1 MRVLVAD
8 DEPNIR
14 ASLQRYLELDGAE
27 VVIADN
33 GLAAQR
39 RLQQETFAA
48 AVIDLRMPG
57 MDGLELLRWM
67 RAERPR
73 LPAIMISAYGEV
85 ADAVAAMKLGAGD
98 YLVKPFDPE
107 ELVLRL
113 TKLVEAQAL
122 RDHAEAAGRA
132 AGDAPPA
139 LGESAAMA
147 RIETLVRRVAPTPST
162 VLVTGESGTGKEVAA
177 RALHHHS
184 ARTGPFVPVNT
195 GGIPEA
201 LLESELFG
209 YERGA
214 FTGATQR
221 KIGMFELADA
231 GTLFL
236 DEIGEMAPQLQV
248 KLLRAVQERRIQR
261 LGATVEVPIA
271 ARLVA
276 ATNRALEEEVAAGRF
291 REDLYYRLNVV
302 RIHLPPLRE
311 RLDDLPLLAGRILT
325 RLNRTMGRQLQ
336 GLSPAA
342 LQVLGGY
349 RFPGN
354 VRELENILERAVI
367 FAEGAT
373 IGPDDLDLG
382 AARPEHSRAHPD
394 PPQPDHGPAAPGVE
408 SGGAAGARR
417 LPLPRQR
424 ARAGDPLTSCTFI
437 LERAVIFA
445 EGATIGPDDLDLGA
459 ARPGH
464 TAAAAEPA
472 AFRGTL
478 KEQEQ
483 RLIETALSRWEGN
496 RTRAAEELG
505 ITRRT
510 LFNKLRQLGLG

>member
-14 ASLQRYLELDGAE
+14 ASLQRLLELDGAA
-27 VVIADN
+27 VVTAEN

-48 AVIDLRMPG
+48 AVIDLKMPG
-57 MDGLELLRWM
+57 MDGLQLLRWM

-73 LPAIMISAYGEV
+73 LPVIMISAYGEV

-107 ELVLRL
+107 ELALRL

-139 LGESAAMA
+139 LGESAPMA
-147 RIETLVRRVAPTPST
+147 RIEALVRKVAPTPST
-162 VLVTGESGTGKEVAA
+162 VLITGESGTGKEVVA
-177 RALHHHS
+177 RAVHHHS
-184 ARTGPFVPVNT
+184 ARSGPFIPVNT
-195 GGIPEA
+195 AGIPET

-214 FTGATQR
+214 FTGAGQR
-221 KIGMFELADA
+221 KIGMFELAA
-231 GTLFL
+231 GGTLFL
-236 DEIGEMAPQLQV
+236 DEIGEMATHLQV
-248 KLLRAVQERRIQR
+248 KLLRAVQERRVQR
-261 LGATVEVPIA
+261 LGGTASVPID
-271 ARLVA
+271 ARLIA

-311 RLDDLPLLAGRILT
+311 RRGDLPLLAGRILT
-325 RLNRTMGRQLQ
+325 RLNRTMGRQIQ

-342 LQVLGGY
+342 LQTLGGY
-349 RFPGN
+349 GFPGN

-367 FAEGAT
+367 FAEEST
-373 IGPDDLDLG
+373 IGPEDLELG
-382 AARPEHSRAHPD
+382 ATRPAP
-394 PPQPDHGPAAPGVE
+394 PGV
-408 SGGAAGARR
+408 A
-417 LPLPRQR
+417 P
-424 ARAGDPLTSCTFI
+424 
-437 LERAVIFA
+437 
-445 EGATIGPDDLDLGA
+445 
-459 ARPGH
+459 
-464 TAAAAEPA
+464 EPA
-472 AFRGTL
+472 AFQGTL
-478 KEQEQ
+478 KEQER
-483 RLIETALSRWEGN
+483 RLIEAALARWEGN
-496 RTRAAEELG
+496 RTRAAAELG

>member
-14 ASLQRYLELDGAE
+14 DSLQRYLELDGAE
-27 VVIADN
+27 VATADN

-57 MDGLELLRWM
+57 MDGLELLRWL

-73 LPAIMISAYGEV
+73 LPVIMVSAYGEV

-98 YLVKPFDPE
+98 YLVKPFDPD

-113 TKLVEAQAL
+113 SKLVEAQAL
-122 RDHAEAAGRA
+122 RDHAEAAGRT
-132 AGDAPPA
+132 AGDAHPA
-139 LGESAAMA
+139 LGESGVMV
-147 RIETLVRRVAPTPST
+147 RIEALLRRVAPTPST

-184 ARTGPFVPVNT
+184 ARTGPFIPVNT

-209 YERGA
+209 HERGA

-221 KIGMFELADA
+221 RIGMFELAA
-231 GTLFL
+231 SGTLFL

-261 LGATVEVPIA
+261 LGGAAAVPVD
-271 ARLVA
+271 ARLIA
-276 ATNRALEEEVAAGRF
+276 ATNRDLEEEVTAGRF

-302 RIHLPPLRE
+302 RIRLPPLRE
-311 RLDDLPLLAGRILT
+311 RLEDLPLLAGHILN
-325 RLNRTMGRQLQ
+325 RLNRAMGRQIE

-367 FAEGAT
+367 FAEGT
-373 IGPDDLDLG
+373 SIGPEDLDLG
-382 AARPEHSRAHPD
+382 AA
-394 PPQPDHGPAAPGVE
+394 QPAQAAVA
-408 SGGAAGARR
+408 S
-417 LPLPRQR
+417 
-424 ARAGDPLTSCTFI
+424 
-437 LERAVIFA
+437 
-445 EGATIGPDDLDLGA
+445 
-459 ARPGH
+459 
-464 TAAAAEPA
+464 EPA
-472 AFRGTL
+472 ALRGTL
-478 KEQEQ
+478 KEQER
-483 RLIETALSRWEGN
+483 RLIEAALARWEGN

>member
-1 MRVLVAD
+1 MTVLVAD

-14 ASLQRYLELDGAE
+14 DSLQRYLELDGAA
-27 VVIADN
+27 VVTADN

-73 LPAIMISAYGEV
+73 LPVIMISAYGEV

-132 AGDAPPA
+132 GADARPA

-147 RIETLVRRVAPTPST
+147 RIETLVRKVAPTPST
-162 VLVTGESGTGKEVAA
+162 VLVTGESGTGKEVVA

-184 ARTGPFVPVNT
+184 ARTGPFIPVNT
-195 GGIPEA
+195 AGIPEA

-214 FTGATQR
+214 FTGAAQR
-221 KIGMFELADA
+221 RIGMFELAAA

-236 DEIGEMAPQLQV
+236 DEIGELAAHLQV

-261 LGATVEVPIA
+261 LGGAASVPID
-271 ARLVA
+271 ARLLA
-276 ATNRALEEEVAAGRF
+276 ATNCALEQEVAAGRF

-325 RLNRTMGRQLQ
+325 RLNRTMGLQIQ

-342 LQVLGGY
+342 LQVLRGY
-349 RFPGN
+349 GFPGN

-367 FAEGAT
+367 FAEAT
-373 IGPDDLDLG
+373 IIGPEDLDLG
-382 AARPEHSRAHPD
+382 
-394 PPQPDHGPAAPGVE
+394 V
-408 SGGAAGARR
+408 GA
-417 LPLPRQR
+417 
-424 ARAGDPLTSCTFI
+424 T
-437 LERAVIFA
+437 RAVQ
-445 EGATIGPDDLDLGA
+445 
-459 ARPGH
+459 PG
-464 TAAAAEPA
+464 AAAEPEA
-472 AFRGTL
+472 LQGTL
-478 KEQEQ
+478 KEQER
-483 RLIETALSRWEGN
+483 RLIEAALARWEGN
-496 RTRAAEELG
+496 RTRAAAELG

>member
-14 ASLQRYLELDGAE
+14 DSLQRYLELDGAE
-27 VVIADN
+27 AVTADN

-57 MDGLELLRWM
+57 MDGLELLRWI

-73 LPAIMISAYGEV
+73 LPVIMVSAYGEV

-98 YLVKPFDPE
+98 YLVKPFDPD

-113 TKLVEAQAL
+113 SKLVEAQAL
-122 RDHAEAAGRA
+122 RDHAEAAGRT
-132 AGDAPPA
+132 AGDAHPA
-139 LGESAAMA
+139 LGESAAMI
-147 RIETLVRRVAPTPST
+147 RIEVLLRKVAPTPST

-177 RALHHHS
+177 RALHRHS
-184 ARTGPFVPVNT
+184 ARNGPFIPVNT

-209 YERGA
+209 HERGA

-221 KIGMFELADA
+221 RIGMFELAA
-231 GTLFL
+231 SGTLFL

-261 LGATVEVPIA
+261 LGGTATVPVD
-271 ARLVA
+271 ARLIA
-276 ATNRALEEEVAAGRF
+276 ATNRDLEEEVAAGRF

-311 RLDDLPLLAGRILT
+311 RLEDLPLLAGHILT
-325 RLNRTMGRQLQ
+325 RLNRAMGRQIE

-367 FAEGAT
+367 FAEGT
-373 IGPDDLDLG
+373 SIGPDDLDLG
-382 AARPEHSRAHPD
+382 AA
-394 PPQPDHGPAAPGVE
+394 QPAPAGV
-408 SGGAAGARR
+408 AR
-417 LPLPRQR
+417 
-424 ARAGDPLTSCTFI
+424 
-437 LERAVIFA
+437 
-445 EGATIGPDDLDLGA
+445 
-459 ARPGH
+459 
-464 TAAAAEPA
+464 EPA
-472 AFRGTL
+472 ALRGTL
-478 KEQEQ
+478 KEQER
-483 RLIETALSRWEGN
+483 RLIEAALARWEGN

>member
-8 DEPNIR
+8 DERNIR
-14 ASLQRYLELDGAE
+14 TSLQHYLELDGAE
-27 VVIADN
+27 VVTADN

-48 AVIDLRMPG
+48 AVIDLRMSG

-73 LPAIMISAYGEV
+73 LPVIMISAYGEV

-132 AGDAPPA
+132 GADLPP

-147 RIETLVRRVAPTPST
+147 RIEALVRKVAPTPST
-162 VLVTGESGTGKEVAA
+162 VLVTGESGTGKEVVA

-184 ARTGPFVPVNT
+184 ARAGPFIPVNT

-209 YERGA
+209 HERGA
-214 FTGATQR
+214 FTGAAQR
-221 KIGMFELADA
+221 KIGMFELAAA

-236 DEIGEMAPQLQV
+236 DEIGELAAHLQV

-261 LGATVEVPIA
+261 LGGTAAVPIA
-271 ARLVA
+271 ARLIA

-302 RIHLPPLRE
+302 RIHLPPLG
-311 RLDDLPLLAGRILT
+311 GRILT

-342 LQVLGGY
+342 LQVLAGY

-367 FAEGAT
+367 FTEGAT

-382 AARPEHSRAHPD
+382 AARPA
-394 PPQPDHGPAAPGVE
+394 PA
-408 SGGAAGARR
+408 GGAPELYLQPA
-417 LPLPRQR
+417 PL
-424 ARAGDPLTSCTFI
+424 A
-437 LERAVIFA
+437 
-445 EGATIGPDDLDLGA
+445 
-459 ARPGH
+459 
-464 TAAAAEPA
+464 
-472 AFRGTL
+472 GTL
-478 KEQEQ
+478 KEQER
-483 RLIETALSRWEGN
+483 RLIEAALARWEGN
-496 RTRAAEELG
+496 RTRAAAELG

>member
-1 MRVLVAD
+1 
-8 DEPNIR
+8 
-14 ASLQRYLELDGAE
+14 
-27 VVIADN
+27 
-33 GLAAQR
+33 
-39 RLQQETFAA
+39 
-48 AVIDLRMPG
+48 
-57 MDGLELLRWM
+57 
-67 RAERPR
+67 
-73 LPAIMISAYGEV
+73 
-85 ADAVAAMKLGAGD
+85 
-98 YLVKPFDPE
+98 
-107 ELVLRL
+107 
-113 TKLVEAQAL
+113 
-122 RDHAEAAGRA
+122 
-132 AGDAPPA
+132 
-139 LGESAAMA
+139 MA

-382 AARPEHSRAHPD
+382 AARP
-394 PPQPDHGPAAPGVE
+394 
-408 SGGAAGARR
+408 
-417 LPLPRQR
+417 
-424 ARAGDPLTSCTFI
+424 
-437 LERAVIFA
+437 
-445 EGATIGPDDLDLGA
+445 
-459 ARPGH
+459 GH

>member
-14 ASLQRYLELDGAE
+14 DSLQRYLELDGAE
-27 VVIADN
+27 VVTAGN

-48 AVIDLRMPG
+48 AVLDLRMPG
-57 MDGLELLRWM
+57 MDGLDLLRWI

-73 LPAIMISAYGEV
+73 LPVIMVSAYGEV

-98 YLVKPFDPE
+98 YLVKPFDPD

-113 TKLVEAQAL
+113 SKLVEAQAL
-122 RDHAEAAGRA
+122 RDHAEAAGRT
-132 AGDAPPA
+132 AGNAHPA
-139 LGESAAMA
+139 LGESGVMV
-147 RIETLVRRVAPTPST
+147 RIEALLRRVAPTPST

-184 ARTGPFVPVNT
+184 GRTGPFVPVNT

-209 YERGA
+209 HERGA

-221 KIGMFELADA
+221 RIGMFELAA
-231 GTLFL
+231 SGTLFL

-261 LGATVEVPIA
+261 LGGAAAVPVD
-271 ARLVA
+271 ARLIA
-276 ATNRALEEEVAAGRF
+276 ATNRDLEEEVTAGRF

-302 RIHLPPLRE
+302 RIRLPPLRE
-311 RLDDLPLLAGRILT
+311 RLEDLPLLAGHILN
-325 RLNRTMGRQLQ
+325 RLNRAMGRQIE

-367 FAEGAT
+367 FAEGT
-373 IGPDDLDLG
+373 SIGPEDLDLG
-382 AARPEHSRAHPD
+382 AA
-394 PPQPDHGPAAPGVE
+394 QPA
-408 SGGAAGARR
+408 
-417 LPLPRQR
+417 Q
-424 ARAGDPLTSCTFI
+424 
-437 LERAVIFA
+437 
-445 EGATIGPDDLDLGA
+445 
-459 ARPGH
+459 
-464 TAAAAEPA
+464 AAAASEPA
-472 AFRGTL
+472 ALRGTL
-478 KEQEQ
+478 KEQER
-483 RLIETALSRWEGN
+483 RLIEAALARWEGN

>member
-14 ASLQRYLELDGAE
+14 DSLRRYLELDGAE
-27 VVIADN
+27 VVTADN

-48 AVIDLRMPG
+48 AVIALRMPG
-57 MDGLELLRWM
+57 MDGLELLRWL

-73 LPAIMISAYGEV
+73 LPVIMVSAYGEV

-98 YLVKPFDPE
+98 YLVKPFDPD

-113 TKLVEAQAL
+113 SKLVEAQAL
-122 RDHAEAAGRA
+122 RDHAEAAGRT
-132 AGDAPPA
+132 AGDAHPA
-139 LGESAAMA
+139 LGESAAMI
-147 RIETLVRRVAPTPST
+147 RIEALLRKVAPTPST

-184 ARTGPFVPVNT
+184 ARSGPFIPVNT

-209 YERGA
+209 HERGA

-221 KIGMFELADA
+221 RIGMFELAA
-231 GTLFL
+231 TGTLFL

-261 LGATVEVPIA
+261 LGGSAAVPVD
-271 ARLVA
+271 ARLIA
-276 ATNRALEEEVAAGRF
+276 ATNRDLEEEVAAGRF

-311 RLDDLPLLAGRILT
+311 RLEDLPLLAGHVLA
-325 RLNRTMGRQLQ
+325 RLNRAMGRQIE

-342 LQVLGGY
+342 LRVLGGY

-367 FAEGAT
+367 FAEGT
-373 IGPDDLDLG
+373 GIGPDDLDLG
-382 AARPEHSRAHPD
+382 PA
-394 PPQPDHGPAAPGVE
+394 QPGQA
-408 SGGAAGARR
+408 
-417 LPLPRQR
+417 
-424 ARAGDPLTSCTFI
+424 
-437 LERAVIFA
+437 
-445 EGATIGPDDLDLGA
+445 
-459 ARPGH
+459 
-464 TAAAAEPA
+464 AAAAEQA

-478 KEQEQ
+478 KEQE
-483 RLIETALSRWEGN
+483 RLLIEAALARWEGN

>member
-122 RDHAEAAGRA
+122 RDHAEAAGRT
-132 AGDAPPA
+132 AGDVPPA

-354 VRELENILERAVI
+354 VRELENILERAAI
-367 FAEGAT
+367 FAEGT
-373 IGPDDLDLG
+373 
-382 AARPEHSRAHPD
+382 
-394 PPQPDHGPAAPGVE
+394 
-408 SGGAAGARR
+408 
-417 LPLPRQR
+417 
-424 ARAGDPLTSCTFI
+424 
-437 LERAVIFA
+437 
-445 EGATIGPDDLDLGA
+445 TIGPDDLDLGA
-459 ARPGH
+459 ARPGQA
-464 TAAAAEPA
+464 AAAAEPA
-472 AFRGTL
+472 AFQGTL
-478 KEQEQ
+478 KEQER
-483 RLIETALSRWEGN
+483 RLIEAALARWEGN

>member
-14 ASLQRYLELDGAE
+14 DSLQRYLELDGAE
-27 VVIADN
+27 VVAADN

-57 MDGLELLRWM
+57 MDGLELLRWL

-73 LPAIMISAYGEV
+73 LPVIMVSAYGEV

-98 YLVKPFDPE
+98 YLVKPFDPD

-113 TKLVEAQAL
+113 SKLVEAQAL
-122 RDHAEAAGRA
+122 RDHAEAAGRT
-132 AGDAPPA
+132 AGDAHPA
-139 LGESAAMA
+139 LGESGVMV
-147 RIETLVRRVAPTPST
+147 RIEALLRRVAPTPST

-184 ARTGPFVPVNT
+184 ARTGPFIPVNT

-209 YERGA
+209 HERGA

-221 KIGMFELADA
+221 RIGMFELAA
-231 GTLFL
+231 SGTLFL

-261 LGATVEVPIA
+261 LGGAAAVPVD
-271 ARLVA
+271 ARLIA
-276 ATNRALEEEVAAGRF
+276 ATNRDLEEEVSAGRF

-302 RIHLPPLRE
+302 RIRLPPLRE
-311 RLDDLPLLAGRILT
+311 RLEDLPLLAGHILN
-325 RLNRTMGRQLQ
+325 RLNRAMGRQLE

-367 FAEGAT
+367 FAEGT
-373 IGPDDLDLG
+373 SIGPEDLDLG
-382 AARPEHSRAHPD
+382 AA
-394 PPQPDHGPAAPGVE
+394 PPAQAAVA
-408 SGGAAGARR
+408 S
-417 LPLPRQR
+417 
-424 ARAGDPLTSCTFI
+424 
-437 LERAVIFA
+437 
-445 EGATIGPDDLDLGA
+445 
-459 ARPGH
+459 
-464 TAAAAEPA
+464 EPA
-472 AFRGTL
+472 ALRGTL
-478 KEQEQ
+478 KDQER
-483 RLIETALSRWEGN
+483 RLIEAALARWEGN

>member
-122 RDHAEAAGRA
+122 RDHAEAAGRT
-132 AGDAPPA
+132 AGDVPPA

-367 FAEGAT
+367 FAEGT
-373 IGPDDLDLG
+373 
-382 AARPEHSRAHPD
+382 
-394 PPQPDHGPAAPGVE
+394 
-408 SGGAAGARR
+408 
-417 LPLPRQR
+417 
-424 ARAGDPLTSCTFI
+424 
-437 LERAVIFA
+437 
-445 EGATIGPDDLDLGA
+445 TIGPDDLDLGA

-464 TAAAAEPA
+464 AAAAAEPA
-472 AFRGTL
+472 AFQGTL
-478 KEQEQ
+478 KEQER
-483 RLIETALSRWEGN
+483 RLIEAALARWEGN